1 MTRPSTSTNLAVHHV
16 TPAAPSHQRG
26 LPGHPGPRPAP
37 GHRSSAVAR
46 PDAGAVAPQRTRSLH
61 GGLEALGCRRHV
73 QAVARWPLGRLR
85 AGLVRLMERIAERC
99 PTRTPARARPPAPRR
114 NRRFP
119 FLAGLIVTSGW
130 RTSPIARHV
139 LGFNATGLSLASV
152 IGCRSPPPPPPP
164 PPPRYA
170 GWIAEARARIEAHH
184 RTREAKPLPRA
195 KRWPFPH
202 RKPRKGRADTD
213 LPSTT
218 LSSPALP
225 HYH

>member
-1 MTRPSTSTNLAVHHV
+1 MTRPSTYEPRVDHV
-16 TPAAPSHQRG
+16 ALAAPSHQRG

-130 RTSPIARHV
+130 RTSPL
-139 LGFNATGLSLASV
+139 LGTCSASMRLASLASV
-152 IGCRSPPPPPPP
+152 IGCRP

-170 GWIAEARARIEAHH
+170 GWIAEARLESKHITERVKRSPCLAQSDGHSRTESPKRPGGH
-184 RTREAKPLPRA
+184 R
-195 KRWPFPH
+195 
-202 RKPRKGRADTD
+202 
-213 LPSTT
+213 
-218 LSSPALP
+218 PALHHP
-225 HYH
+225 KFPRLATLPLKVATSCHET